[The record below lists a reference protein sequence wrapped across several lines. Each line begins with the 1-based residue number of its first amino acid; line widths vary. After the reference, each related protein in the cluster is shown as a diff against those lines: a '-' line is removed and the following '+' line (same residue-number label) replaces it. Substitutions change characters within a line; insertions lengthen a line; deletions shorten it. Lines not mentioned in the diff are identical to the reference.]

1 VKGLLGLAA
10 RSRPLGCDDV
20 RAKHGLV
27 IGKFYPPHAG
37 HHHLVREAAAR
48 SERLSVLVMGASV
61 ESLGIDER
69 VAWMREEHAG
79 ETNVSILGVR
89 DDHPVDYESDAV
101 WRAHVELMREGARSI
116 TFEPVDAVYT
126 SEPYGEEL
134 GRRLGARHVL
144 VDLSRES
151 YPVSGTAVRRDLVA
165 RWSELAP
172 AVRGGLALRVVLVGA
187 ESTGKTTLAEAMCER
202 LRLRRGAWEH
212 VTWVSEAGRD
222 VTLEKLARLGPGAE
236 MESLV
241 WETPDF
247 EEIALEQN
255 RREEEAARRGGP
267 VLLCDTD
274 AFATGVWHE
283 RYVGRRAPEVEAHAS
298 AGTRRFYLLTHP
310 DDVPFVDDGA
320 RDGEHLRP
328 WMTARFAERLDAEGF
343 DWAWLRGE
351 REARLERAL
360 AQVDEARAR
369 AHRFRDPLG

>member
-1 VKGLLGLAA
+1 MKA
-10 RSRPLGCDDV
+10 R
-20 RAKHGLV
+20 HGLV
-27 IGKFYPPHAG
+27 IGKFYPPHLG
-37 HHHLVREAAAR
+37 HHHLVREAASR
-48 SERLSVLVMGASV
+48 SERLSVLVMGSSV
-61 ESLGIDER
+61 ESLGIEER

-79 ETNVSILGVR
+79 EGNVTILGVR

-101 WRAHVELMREGARSI
+101 WRAHVELMREGARAI
-116 TFEPVDAVYT
+116 TSEPVDAVYS

-144 VDLSRES
+144 VDQPRERF
-151 YPVSGTAVRRDLVA
+151 PVSGTAVRSDVVA

-172 AVRGGLALRVVLVGA
+172 AVRAGLALRVVLVGA
-187 ESTGKTTLAEAMCER
+187 ESTGKTTLAEAICDR
-202 LRLRRGAWEH
+202 LRLRGGAWQRT
-212 VTWVSEAGRD
+212 VWVSEAGRD

-247 EEIALEQN
+247 VEITLEQN
-255 RREEEAARRGGP
+255 RREELAARRGGP

-274 AFATGVWHE
+274 AFATGIWHE
-283 RYVGRRAPEVEAHAS
+283 RYVGRRAPEVESH
-298 AGTRRFYLLTHP
+298 GLLGPRRFYLLTHP

-320 RDGEHLRP
+320 RDGEHLRH
-328 WMTARFAERLDAEGF
+328 WMTARFVERLGAEGL

-351 REARLERAL
+351 REPRLERAL
-360 AQVDEARAR
+360 ELVDEARAR